1 MAKFEKGTTIK
12 MSTGDRIF
20 AVVCYLI
27 VGLFAL
33 ACLYPF
39 LLVVVASFTDEKT
52 LVVEG
57 YRLLASK
64 WSVSAYKGLFSTN
77 QIFYSY
83 GVTIFVTVI
92 GTILSMLATS
102 AMAYALSVKNLKS
115 RGHLAF
121 FMYFTM
127 LFNGG
132 LVPTYLLISK
142 YLGMRDTI
150 WVYIIPSLVSAWNCL
165 LLRNFFQ
172 AIPESLSESA
182 KIDGANDIYI
192 LFKIILPIS
201 LPGLA
206 TIGLFYALAYWNE
219 WYKAML
225 YIDSEKLV
233 SLQYLIMKI
242 LRNAD
247 FMASTA
253 GANLTVAIPTQTTR
267 MATVVATIGPIILLY
282 PFLQKYFVG
291 GLTVGGVKG

>member
-1 MAKFEKGTTIK
+1 MAKFEQGTVVK
-12 MSTGDRIF
+12 SSVGDRIF
-20 AVVCYLI
+20 AIFCYII

-39 LLVVVASFTDEKT
+39 LLVVAASFTDEKT
-52 LVVEG
+52 LVMEG
-57 YRLLASK
+57 YRLFVQK
-64 WSVSAYKGLFSTN
+64 WSVSAYKGLFSTK

-92 GTILSMLATS
+92 GTLLSMLATS

-132 LVPTYLLISK
+132 LVPSYMLISK

-150 WVYIIPSLVSAWNCL
+150 WVYIIPALVSAWNCL

-172 AIPESLSESA
+172 DIPESLSESA

>member
-1 MAKFEKGTTIK
+1 MARFENGSKVK
-12 MSTGDRIF
+12 VSTGDRIF
-20 AVVCYLI
+20 AIICYI
-27 VGLFAL
+27 IIGLFAL

-39 LLVVVASFTDEKT
+39 LLVVIASFTDETT
-52 LVVEG
+52 LVHEG
-57 YRLLASK
+57 YKIFASK
-64 WSVSAYKGLFSTN
+64 LSTSAYKGLFATQ
-77 QIFYSY
+77 QIYYSY
-83 GVTIFVTVI
+83 GVTIFVTFI
-92 GTILSMLATS
+92 GTLLSMLVTS
-102 AMAYALSVKNLKS
+102 AMSYALSVKNMKS

-127 LFNGG
+127 LFHGG

-142 YLGMRDTI
+142 YLSMRDTI

-172 AIPESLSESA
+172 SIPESLSESA
-182 KIDGANDIYI
+182 KIDGANDILI
-192 LFKIILPIS
+192 LFKIVLPIS
-201 LPGLA
+201 LPGIA
-206 TIGLFYALAYWNE
+206 TIGLFYALGYWNE

-225 YIDSEKLV
+225 YIDSDRLV

-253 GANLTVAIPTQTTR
+253 GTNITVDIPTLTVR

>member
-1 MAKFEKGTTIK
+1 MAKFEKGSKIK
-12 MSTGDRIF
+12 VSTGDRVF
-20 AVVCYLI
+20 AIVCYVI

-39 LLVVVASFTDEKT
+39 LLVVAASFTDEQT
-52 LVVEG
+52 LVLEG
-57 YRLLASK
+57 YKLIMSK
-64 WSVSAYKGLFSTN
+64 FSTSAYKGLFATQ
-77 QIFYSY
+77 QIYHSY
-83 GVTIFVTVI
+83 GVTVFITLVGTV
-92 GTILSMLATS
+92 LSMLVTC
-102 AMAYALSVKNLKS
+102 AMAYALSVKNMKS

-132 LVPTYLLISK
+132 LVPSYLLISK

-150 WVYIIPSLVSAWNCL
+150 WVYIIPALVNAWNCL

-182 KIDGANDIYI
+182 KIDGANDILI
-192 LFKIILPIS
+192 LFKIVLPIS

-253 GANLTVAIPTQTTR
+253 GTSITVDIPTLTTR